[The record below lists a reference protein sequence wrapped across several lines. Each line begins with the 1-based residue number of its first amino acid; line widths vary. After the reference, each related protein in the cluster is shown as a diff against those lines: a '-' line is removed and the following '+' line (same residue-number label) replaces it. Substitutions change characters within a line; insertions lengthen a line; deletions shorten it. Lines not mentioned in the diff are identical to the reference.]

1 MTSSKDNQFISEA
14 CHLAMQSK
22 MLQRHGCVA
31 VVNGKVVGRG
41 VNNYRNYSSD
51 GMLSNCC
58 SCHAEIDAMRS
69 AMKMS
74 KVVHRS
80 TKGT

>member
-1 MTSSKDNQFISEA
+1 MTSTKDHHFISEA
-14 CHLAMQSK
+14 CDLAKQSN

-31 VVNGKVVGRG
+31 VANGKIIGRG
-41 VNNYRNYSSD
+41 KNNYRNYSSD
-51 GMLSNCC
+51 GMISQCC

-69 AMKMS
+69 AMKFS